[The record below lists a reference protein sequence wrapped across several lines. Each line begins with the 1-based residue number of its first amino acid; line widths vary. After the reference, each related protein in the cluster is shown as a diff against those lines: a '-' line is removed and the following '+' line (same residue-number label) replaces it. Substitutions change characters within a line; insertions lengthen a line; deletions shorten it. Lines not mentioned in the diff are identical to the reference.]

1 MAGTLLGRV
10 FRVQTALVRSG
21 YLAGVAGLVVGLAA
35 APAALSADGKG
46 GPARTTAEPNRSSGS
61 AWLAFQAGD
70 VQRAL
75 EEFQAVTEHRPGD
88 PMAWLGLAVTQHRLS
103 RDDQAIASLERAIA
117 LKDGLTPG
125 HKLLGELLSGRGD
138 AAAAVGHLETA
149 RRQDPNDVEI
159 QEQLAAARHM
169 RALAAATDRLY
180 SAHFVVHYQGP
191 PDRRAAGSVVDRLEA
206 LYHRVGR
213 RLGYFPTERIA
224 VFLYPERRFRELIA
238 GPVWAQGVFDGRI
251 HLPVDVGAASPDST
265 LAHEYTHAL
274 VHRLSGGRAP
284 AWLDEGLALLMEGA
298 GGGRAV
304 LARSPEELMSLTVLH
319 GSLLDLPPRSARV
332 AYAESVE
339 ATRCLIAR
347 YGLDRV
353 RRLLETLPAAP
364 AFGAAFEQV
373 FGERYAEFDATW
385 LAAMSRSPR

>member
-1 MAGTLLGRV
+1 ML
-10 FRVQTALVRSG
+10 TALVRSRCF
-21 YLAGVAGLVVGLAA
+21 AVVAGLVVGLAG

-46 GPARTTAEPNRSSGS
+46 SLARTTGEPIESSDA
-61 AWLAFQAGD
+61 AWLALQAGD
-70 VQRAL
+70 LRRAL
-75 EEFQAVTEHRPGD
+75 EGFQAATAHRPGD
-88 PMAWLGLAVTQHRLS
+88 PMAWLGLALTQHRLS

-125 HKLLGELLSGRGD
+125 HKLLGDLLARRGD

-159 QEQLAAARHM
+159 QERLAAARRM
-169 RALAAATDRLY
+169 RAVAAATDRLY

-191 PDRRAAGSVVDRLEA
+191 TDRRAAWSVADRLET

-213 RLGYFPTERIA
+213 RLGYFPSERIA
-224 VFLYPERRFRELIA
+224 VFLYPKRQFRELTA
-238 GPVWAQGVFDGRI
+238 GAVWARGVFDGRI
-251 HLPVDVGAASPDST
+251 HLPVGAGVALPDST

-274 VHRLSGGRAP
+274 IHRLSKGHAP

-304 LARSPEELMSLTVLH
+304 LARSPEELVSLTTLH
-319 GSLLDLPPRSARV
+319 GSLLALPPRSARV

-339 ATRCLIAR
+339 ATQCLIAR
-347 YGLDRV
+347 YGLGRV
-353 RRLLETLPAAP
+353 RWLLETLPSVP

-385 LAAMSRSPR
+385 LAATSRWPR